1 MDAESGLMVR
11 FAPLRRISMTYPIIY
26 VPAANCRVAADNV
39 RKHSNAEADVQF
51 ETHLGET
58 GIVLQ
63 NLIGVPIK
71 RRKDAYDIYAGSRR
85 LSRTLSNIEKGVL
98 PKDFKVPVMVVPT
111 AEDAISMSLAEN
123 FFQLAMN
130 PADACTAF
138 RTIIDKE
145 KKTIADIAKRFS
157 LTERFV
163 EGRLRLANLAT
174 PVFEALARS
183 EITLDIAKAYAKTSD
198 TVRQAAVFE
207 SLAGTYYA
215 NNAAEIERQVTAGS
229 YTGGHPKA
237 LLVGRDAY
245 LAAGGNIDRDLYS
258 DAESELWTDR
268 DLLDQLAEEALAE
281 AAEAIREREGFAE
294 VRTIAANS
302 VPYTA
307 TMGLRRIPGV
317 VPPLSDEQEARRQEI
332 QAEIEAIEDTA
343 GEDEELADEQL
354 DKIDALESEL
364 GAIMD
369 RQQVYEPDQKAKA
382 LAYVVIGEDG
392 KPVVE
397 ETLFLAETDEEED
410 AGDYE
415 GEDDGDDGDDTS
427 EAKAPRK
434 PVLSQKLVDRLSV
447 MRTELVALH
456 VANDPHFAMDLGTFI
471 MIDAAHRK
479 FGGAYDLASG
489 LKAPLPDNRVGNYVT
504 ETAAA
509 EAWAKLEGELDHSWR
524 DAGDVIGRFDAFR
537 ALDDEKR
544 AAWFAW
550 AIARTIEPV
559 NDSGSGAPFLRHI
572 GRTLEIDVARWWRPT
587 ARNFFDAV
595 TRNWILDLFEE
606 IGGEEL
612 RSRYGAAKKAELAS
626 SAEKVFA
633 GKAMIEPELLEP
645 VLAWVPKPM
654 RVEETPVE
662 EVAGPTREEL
672 AAAIGADKGKAV
684 AEPVEAA
691 NDSDG
696 DDLAEAA

>member
-1 MDAESGLMVR
+1 
-11 FAPLRRISMTYPIIY
+11 MTYPIIY
-26 VPAANCRVAADNV
+26 VPAVNCRVAEDNV
-39 RKHSNAEADVQF
+39 RKHSNAEADARF

-71 RRKDAYDIYAGSRR
+71 RRKDSYDIYAGGRR
-85 LSRTLSNIEKGVL
+85 LERTLANIDKGIL

-111 AEDAISMSLAEN
+111 AEDAITMSLAEN

-138 RTIIDKE
+138 RLIIDKE
-145 KKTIADIAKRFS
+145 RKTAADIAKQFGIE
-157 LTERFV
+157 ERFV
-163 EGRLRLANLAT
+163 LGRLRLANLAT
-174 PVFEALARS
+174 PVFEALARY

-198 TVRQAAVFE
+198 TVRQAAVYE

-215 NNAAEIERQVTAGS
+215 NNIGEIERQVTAGS

-237 LLVGRDAY
+237 LLVGREAY

-268 DLLDQLAEEALAE
+268 ELLDSLAEEALAE

-294 VRTIAANS
+294 VRTIAATH

-307 TMGLRRIPGV
+307 TMGLRRLHGV
-317 VPPLSDEQEARRQEI
+317 IPPLSDEQQARKEEI
-332 QAEIEAIEDTA
+332 EAEIEAIEEAVSEGD
-343 GEDEELADEQL
+343 DYSVEQIE
-354 DKIDALESEL
+354 KIDELEAEL
-364 GAIMD
+364 GQVVD
-369 RQQVYEPDQKAKA
+369 QRPVYEPEQKAVA

-392 KPVVE
+392 KPQVE
-397 ETLFLAETDEEED
+397 EALFVAATDEDEDEDALEADDEGSED
-410 AGDYE
+410 AGD
-415 GEDDGDDGDDTS
+415 T
-427 EAKAPRK
+427 ANTPRK
-434 PVLSQKLVDRLSV
+434 ATLSQKLVDRLSV

-456 VANDPHFAMDLGTFI
+456 VASDPHFAMDLGTFI
-471 MIDAAHRK
+471 MVDAAHRK

-489 LKAPLPDNRVGNYVT
+489 LKAPLPDKRVGNWVS

-509 EAWAKLEGELDHSWR
+509 EGWAKLEGELDHSWR
-524 DAGDVIGRFDAFR
+524 DAHGVIERFDAFR
-537 ALDDEKR
+537 ALPDEAR

-559 NDSGSGAPFLRHI
+559 NDNGSGAPFLRHV
-572 GRTLEIDVARWWRPT
+572 GRSLDIDVARWWRPT
-587 ARNFFDAV
+587 ARNFFDSV
-595 TRNWILDLFEE
+595 SRNWILDLFEE

-612 RSRYGAAKKAELAS
+612 KSRYGAAKKADLAM
-626 SAEKVFA
+626 SAEKLFA
-633 GKAMIEPELLEP
+633 GQAHIEAEIKDK

-654 RVEETPVE
+654 RIEETPVE
-662 EVAGPTREEL
+662 AGPTREEL
-672 AAAIGADKGKAV
+672 AAAIGAHASED
-684 AEPVEAA
+684 AEPVAAPIEAA

-696 DDLAEAA
+696 DDLAQAA